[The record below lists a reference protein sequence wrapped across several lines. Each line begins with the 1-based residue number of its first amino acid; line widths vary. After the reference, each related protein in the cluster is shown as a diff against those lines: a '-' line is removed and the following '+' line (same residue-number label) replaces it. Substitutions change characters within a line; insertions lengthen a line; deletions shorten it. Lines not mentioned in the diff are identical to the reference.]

1 MSMNANKPKPVVVNP
16 NGLDPGGQKEADKV
30 NSVENQE
37 MMKIMRQEI
46 RSLRKTNEEEE
57 RLINLYNLE
66 KDKLN
71 NLWVI
76 AKKDL
81 DDNKSE
87 LMNKERELKDLD
99 ENHIMTKNL
108 YKQKVKH
115 LLFQN
120 QDYHGEMK
128 IKLEQNQKQLEDKH
142 RVQERE
148 QIIDNRYLKS
158 KLREQELGDQNF
170 QFALQFE
177 SGKTSILARQEFER
191 EARELKAM
199 YDLKMQKVRS
209 EMEEIRHSRIRA
221 QESKKDVKI
230 KEIIQNFSHKY
241 KDIKNYYNDIT
252 ASNLGYIKQLKSE
265 INELQRKEETD
276 KKHLNA
282 IDKEY
287 QKLFGPLEFIKAD
300 LKRLEADKVK
310 WKEVLELKTK
320 ERNEITRIESSLIE
334 LEFQYEV
341 KLQNFTYLEKA
352 KNELFEKYE
361 DTMYDVHQKA
371 GLKNLILEKKLGLA
385 KERLEVKDCE
395 LNQVLS
401 VANIDENDRKTLLE
415 NLEETHAMKNELIN
429 QLHEELKQIRSA
441 HVHMVKAYDGK
452 LSEFV
457 IPVEELGFN
466 PLVPN
471 NVD

>member
-1 MSMNANKPKPVVVNP
+1 M
-16 NGLDPGGQKEADKV
+16 
-30 NSVENQE
+30 
-37 MMKIMRQEI
+37 
-46 RSLRKTNEEEE
+46 
-57 RLINLYNLE
+57 
-66 KDKLN
+66 
-71 NLWVI
+71 
-76 AKKDL
+76 
-81 DDNKSE
+81 
-87 LMNKERELKDLD
+87 
-99 ENHIMTKNL
+99 
-108 YKQKVKH
+108 
-115 LLFQN
+115 
-120 QDYHGEMK
+120 
-128 IKLEQNQKQLEDKH
+128 
-142 RVQERE
+142 
-148 QIIDNRYLKS
+148 
-158 KLREQELGDQNF
+158 
-170 QFALQFE
+170 
-177 SGKTSILARQEFER
+177 
-191 EARELKAM
+191 
-199 YDLKMQKVRS
+199 
-209 EMEEIRHSRIRA
+209 
-221 QESKKDVKI
+221 
-230 KEIIQNFSHKY
+230 
-241 KDIKNYYNDIT
+241 
-252 ASNLGYIKQLKSE
+252 
-265 INELQRKEETD
+265 
-276 KKHLNA
+276 
-282 IDKEY
+282 
-287 QKLFGPLEFIKAD
+287 
-300 LKRLEADKVK
+300 KRLEADKVK